1 MIRYRCLEEVLW
13 ESGFAEEALEG
24 AGALEL
30 DASAFFTL
38 SGRAGIGSADR
49 EFSESAD
56 AGSIRVSMKAI
67 IEIKN
72 LFLYTWG
79 VSI

>member
-1 MIRYRCLEEVLW
+1 MIRYRWLEEVLW

-56 AGSIRVSMKAI
+56 AGSIRVSIKTI
-67 IEIKN
+67 IDKKK
-72 LFLYTWG
+72 LFFCSWE
-79 VSI
+79 VSL